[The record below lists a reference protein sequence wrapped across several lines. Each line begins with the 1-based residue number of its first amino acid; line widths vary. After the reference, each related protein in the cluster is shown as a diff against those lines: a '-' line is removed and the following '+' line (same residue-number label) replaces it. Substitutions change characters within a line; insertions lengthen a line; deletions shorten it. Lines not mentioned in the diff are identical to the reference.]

1 MCGANHSLALSD
13 FGDIYGWGSNS
24 KVQLS
29 HEVEF
34 SRVEDPQI
42 AFFTPIKLLHNLNNN
57 EVTDMAA
64 GEEFSI
70 IVTKN
75 KCK

>member
-13 FGDIYGWGSNS
+13 FGDIYGSGSNS

-42 AFFTPIKLLHNLNNN
+42 AFLTPIKL
-57 EVTDMAA
+57 
-64 GEEFSI
+64 
-70 IVTKN
+70 
-75 KCK
+75 